1 LTGDG
6 PHPYTIF
13 QDNPRDQTMRNL
25 KFVGW
30 LPLLIAGLAA
40 LTHADAPITA
50 EQQAAFTPQVV
61 LDELMAGNARFV
73 SGQSTERDLTARIVQ
88 SAAGQSP
95 KAVIL
100 SCLDSRVPVEKVFDV
115 SIGDIFVG
123 RNAGNVSNADQ
134 LGSIEFATAV
144 AGAKLVMVLGHT
156 SCGAV
161 AGAIAGAELGN
172 LTQLLSKIR
181 PAVNAVEGYLAEE
194 RTSDNSDFVNA
205 VADRNVAQTITR
217 IRTDSS
223 VLAELEN
230 NGDILIVGAGY
241 DLQTGRV
248 ILLQ

>member
-1 LTGDG
+1 
-6 PHPYTIF
+6 
-13 QDNPRDQTMRNL
+13 MRNL

-181 PAVNAVEGYLAEE
+181 PAVNAVEGYLAKE

>member
-1 LTGDG
+1 
-6 PHPYTIF
+6 
-13 QDNPRDQTMRNL
+13 MRNL
-25 KFVGW
+25 KFVDW

>member
-1 LTGDG
+1 
-6 PHPYTIF
+6 
-13 QDNPRDQTMRNL
+13 MRNL

-30 LPLLIAGLAA
+30 PPLLIAGLAA

>member
-1 LTGDG
+1 
-6 PHPYTIF
+6 
-13 QDNPRDQTMRNL
+13 MRNL

-134 LGSIEFATAV
+134 GGSIEFATAV